1 MANGIEP
8 QRKKDATDLII
19 PIIIA
24 LVVAF
29 FAMHI
34 SCAYT
39 ESKANTQERIANGTA
54 ERIEIANGFSYS
66 EMANIFSQ
74 RMKTP
79 LKNIYY
85 NNSMILF
92 ILCGE
97 LCLGLYGLYAKLN
110 KKKLITGKEYGTAE
124 WATKTELNELKSST
138 LYRSKL
144 ESIDKNKELEEIEK
158 KEAKA
163 KLKARYVEFS
173 KKDYKSELKKAKT
186 KDEKNAIKK
195 EWDTFQKYFV
205 WYKTDRILTKTE
217 KICMI
222 NFDLNNHTLIIGGS
236 GAGKSRGY
244 VLPNLL
250 QANTS
255 NIVTDPK
262 GELYGKVGY
271 FLTKIKGYKVR
282 LLELG
287 NYPEKSD
294 CFNPLYYIHRDRTG
308 WETRVLSIIKAL
320 IANSDDGGYKQK
332 ANDPF
337 WERAEELFLQAIIL
351 AVVEAFPQEEVN
363 FNTVNQLVSWLKIEE
378 DGDLNNSLLDCF
390 FEEFANTYGENHIAV
405 QHFHEFRTKA
415 AGKTAKCIT
424 MCAVVRLG
432 PIKTPDIQ
440 RILDH
445 DDMRLDMVGEELTTI
460 FVVKPPTIHAF
471 DFIAGMLFTLLF
483 DELNYCATIK
493 HIKQQRVP
501 VPVHFYLDEFYNTC
515 RIPHFVEIQSYA
527 RSLGVGTTVILQSL
541 DQLKDI
547 YEKEWGTIIDNSDT
561 FLFLGNIK
569 SMETL
574 EYVSKLLGKGTFD
587 KKTTSRT
594 KGKSGSSSTT
604 FDKIGRELMTPDEI
618 RKMPKKKCL
627 LFVSG
632 KSPFKSDKYDYT
644 MHPYYKY
651 TSDYDEK
658 YFYEHTPQY
667 IVDQAQEREQKE
679 KLNLRKQVTANIE
692 REIDRLINENKLIF
706 RADDEKTIQ
715 LLNDYRNV
723 EFVDG
728 YFPNSEEVN
737 EETTEGMTSQEV
749 RELLQYTANKKEIE
763 LEIQVESFFA
773 NELLQT
779 SATTE
784 QIAETISN
792 LNDNREN
799 VVDVGAENSISQN
812 EDTEEITENV
822 DEDGYETV
830 SDEDQDELVLNST
843 SLIGRNLAEEII
855 SLQEDEVS

>member
-24 LVVAF
+24 VVVAF
-29 FAMHI
+29 FAIHI

-39 ESKANTQERIANGTA
+39 ESKKNVAERIANGTA

-66 EMANIFSQ
+66 EVANIFSQ

-85 NNSMILF
+85 NDSMILF
-92 ILCGE
+92 VLGGE
-97 LCLGLYGLYAKLN
+97 LILGLFGLYTKFS
-110 KKKLITGKEYGTAE
+110 KKKLITGKEFGTAE
-124 WATKTELNELKSST
+124 WATGTELSGLKSST

-144 ESIDKNKELEEIEK
+144 ESIDKNKKLDEKEK

-163 KLKARYVEFS
+163 KLKAQYIEFS
-173 KKDYKSELKKAKT
+173 KKEYKSELKKAKT
-186 KDEKNAIKK
+186 KSEKDTIKK

-205 WYKTDRILTKTE
+205 WYKTDRIFTKTE
-217 KICMI
+217 RICMT
-222 NFDLNNHTLIIGGS
+222 NFELNNHTLIIGGS

-271 FLTKIKGYKVR
+271 FLSKIKGYKVR

-287 NYPEKSD
+287 NFPERSD
-294 CFNPLYYIHRDRTG
+294 CFNPLYYIHRDRSG

-337 WERAEELFLQAIIL
+337 WEKAEELFLQAIIL
-351 AVVEAFPQEEVN
+351 AVAEGFPQEEVN

-378 DGDLNNSLLDCF
+378 DGDLNDSMLDCF
-390 FEEFANTYGENHIAV
+390 FEEFAKTYGENHIAV

-432 PIKTPDIQ
+432 AIKAPEIQ

-445 DDMRLDMVGEELTTI
+445 DDMHLDMVGEELTTI
-460 FVVKPPTIHAF
+460 FVVKPPTVHAF

-493 HIKQQRVP
+493 HIKQQCVP

-515 RIPHFVEIQSYA
+515 RIPNFVEIQSYA

-541 DQLKDI
+541 DQLKSI
-547 YEKEWGTIIDNSDT
+547 YEKEWGTVLDNSNT
-561 FLFLGNIK
+561 FLFLGNIN
-569 SMETL
+569 SMETA
-574 EYVSKLLGKGTFD
+574 EYISKLLGKGTFD
-587 KKTTSRT
+587 KKTTSRS

-604 FDKIGRELMTPDEI
+604 YDKIGRELMTPDEI
-618 RKMPKKKCL
+618 RRMPKKKCL
-627 LFVSG
+627 LFVNG
-632 KSPFKSDKYDYT
+632 KAPFKSDKYDYSL
-644 MHPYYKY
+644 HPYYKY
-651 TSDYDEK
+651 TSDYNEK

-667 IVDQAQEREQKE
+667 MIDDMQKKAE
-679 KLNLRKQVTANIE
+679 KEMVELEKKTAVKIE
-692 REIDRLINENKLIF
+692 REIDRLVNENKLVF
-706 RADDEKTIQ
+706 KADDEKTIQ
-715 LLNDYRNV
+715 LLNDYRNI

-728 YFPNSEEVN
+728 YFPNSEEVT
-737 EETTEGMTSQEV
+737 EETTEGMTTQEV
-749 RELLQYTANKKEIE
+749 RELLQYTADKKEIE
-763 LEIQVESFFA
+763 LELQVESFFA

-779 SATTE
+779 TATTE
-784 QIAETISN
+784 EIAETIN
-792 LNDNREN
+792 DLNNNREN
-799 VVDVGAENSISQN
+799 VIDVGAENSTQQN
-812 EDTEEITENV
+812 ADTEETEDV

-830 SDEDQDELVLNST
+830 SDEDLDELVLNNT

>member
-54 ERIEIANGFSYS
+54 ERTEIANGFSYS
-66 EMANIFSQ
+66 EVANIFSQ

-85 NNSMILF
+85 NDSMILF
-92 ILCGE
+92 ILGGE
-97 LCLGLYGLYAKLN
+97 FALGLYGLYIKFS

-124 WATKTELNELKSST
+124 WATKTTLNGLKSST

-144 ESIDKNKELEEIEK
+144 ENIEK
-158 KEAKA
+158 YKKFDEAEKKA
-163 KLKARYVEFS
+163 KKAELNAQYVEFS
-173 KKDYKSELKKAKT
+173 KKEYKSELKKAKT
-186 KDEKNAIKK
+186 KDEKNAIKR
-195 EWDTFQKYFV
+195 EWDTFQKYFA
-205 WYKTDRILTKTE
+205 WYKTDRIFTKTE

-222 NFDLNNHTLIIGGS
+222 NYELNNNTLIIGGS

-250 QANTS
+250 QGNTS

-282 LLELG
+282 VLELG
-287 NYPEKSD
+287 DFKKRSD
-294 CFNPLYYIHRDRTG
+294 CFNPLYYVHKEREG
-308 WETRVLSIIKAL
+308 WEERVLTLIETL
-320 IANSDDGGYKQK
+320 IANTDGGEKQK
-332 ANDPF
+332 SSDPF
-337 WERAEELFLQAIIL
+337 WDKAERLFLQAIIF
-351 AVVEAFPQEEVN
+351 AVVEGFPKEEVN
-363 FNTVNQLVSWLKIEE
+363 FNTVNELITWLSIEE
-378 DGDLNNSLLDCF
+378 EGDQKNSMLDCF
-390 FEEFANTYGENHIAV
+390 FADFAEQYGEKHIAV
-405 QHFHEFRTKA
+405 QQFNEFRSKA
-415 AGKTAKCIT
+415 SGKTAKSIVVS
-424 MCAVVRLG
+424 AVARLSSMKI
-432 PIKTPDIQ
+432 PEIQ
-440 RILDH
+440 RILGR
-445 DDMRLDMVGEELTTI
+445 DDMHLDMVGEEFTTI
-460 FVVKPPTIHAF
+460 FVVKPPTS
-471 DFIAGMLFTLLF
+471 DESNYIAGMFFTILFQ
-483 DELNYCATIK
+483 ELNYCATVK
-493 HIKQQRVP
+493 YAKEQRVP
-501 VPVHFYLDEFYNTC
+501 VPVHFYLDEFATTC
-515 RIPHFVEIQSYA
+515 RIPKFVEIQSYA
-527 RSLGVGTTVILQSL
+527 RSLGIGITVILQSL
-541 DQLKDI
+541 DQLKNI
-547 YEKEWGTIIDNSDT
+547 YEKEWGTVLDNSNT
-561 FLFLGNIK
+561 FLYLGNVR

-574 EYVSKLLGKGTFD
+574 EYVSKMLGKGTFD
-587 KKTTSRT
+587 KRSTSKSR
-594 KGKSGSSSTT
+594 GKSGSSSES
-604 FDKIGRELMTPDEI
+604 FDKVGRELMTADEI
-618 RKMPKKKCL
+618 NKMPKKKCL
-627 LFVSG
+627 FLVSG
-632 KSPFKSDKYDYT
+632 KAPFKSDKYDYS

-651 TSDYDEK
+651 SSDYDEK

-667 IVDQAQEREQKE
+667 MIDEAQESKQKE
-679 KLNLRKQVTANIE
+679 KVNLRKQVTANIE
-692 REIDRLINENKLIF
+692 REIDRLVNDNKLIF
-706 RADDEKTIQ
+706 QADDEKTIQ

-728 YFPNSEEVN
+728 YFPNSEEVT

-763 LEIQVESFFA
+763 LEIQVENFFA

>member
-29 FAMHI
+29 FAIHI

-66 EMANIFSQ
+66 EVANIFSQ

-85 NNSMILF
+85 NDSMILF
-92 ILCGE
+92 ILGGE
-97 LCLGLYGLYAKLN
+97 FALGLYGLYIKFS

-124 WATKTELNELKSST
+124 WATKTTLNGLKSST

-144 ESIDKNKELEEIEK
+144 ENIEKNKKFDETEK
-158 KEAKA
+158 KAK
-163 KLKARYVEFS
+163 KAELNAQYVEFS
-173 KKDYKSELKKAKT
+173 KKEYKSELKKAKT
-186 KDEKNAIKK
+186 KDEKNAIKR
-195 EWDTFQKYFV
+195 EWDTFQKYFA
-205 WYKTDRILTKTE
+205 WYKTDRIFTKTE

-222 NFDLNNHTLIIGGS
+222 NYELNNNTLIIGGS

-250 QANTS
+250 QGNTS

-282 LLELG
+282 VLELG
-287 NYPEKSD
+287 DFKKRSD
-294 CFNPLYYIHRDRTG
+294 CFNPLYYVHKEREG
-308 WETRVLSIIKAL
+308 WEERVLTLIETL
-320 IANSDDGGYKQK
+320 IANTDGGEKQK
-332 ANDPF
+332 SSDPF
-337 WERAEELFLQAIIL
+337 WDKAERLFLQAIIF
-351 AVVEAFPQEEVN
+351 AVVEGFPEEEVN
-363 FNTVNQLVSWLKIEE
+363 FNTVNELITWLSIEE
-378 DGDLNNSLLDCF
+378 EGDQKNSMLDCF
-390 FEEFANTYGENHIAV
+390 FADFAEQYGEKHIAV
-405 QHFHEFRTKA
+405 QQFNEFRSKA
-415 AGKTAKCIT
+415 SGKTAKSIVVS
-424 MCAVVRLG
+424 AVARLSSMKI
-432 PIKTPDIQ
+432 PEIQ
-440 RILDH
+440 RILGR
-445 DDMRLDMVGEELTTI
+445 DDMHLDMVGEELTTI
-460 FVVKPPTIHAF
+460 FVVKPPTS
-471 DFIAGMLFTLLF
+471 DESNYIAGMFFTILFQ
-483 DELNYCATIK
+483 ELNYCATVK
-493 HIKQQRVP
+493 YAKEQRVP
-501 VPVHFYLDEFYNTC
+501 VPVHFYLDEFATTC
-515 RIPHFVEIQSYA
+515 RIPKFVEIQSYA
-527 RSLGVGTTVILQSL
+527 RSLGIGITVILQSL
-541 DQLKDI
+541 DQLKNI
-547 YEKEWGTIIDNSDT
+547 YEKEWGTVLDNSNT
-561 FLFLGNIK
+561 FLYLGNVR

-574 EYVSKLLGKGTFD
+574 EYVSKMLGKGTFD
-587 KKTTSRT
+587 KRSTSKSR
-594 KGKSGSSSTT
+594 GKSGSSSES
-604 FDKIGRELMTPDEI
+604 FDKVGRELMTADEI
-618 RKMPKKKCL
+618 NKMPKKKCL
-627 LFVSG
+627 FLVSG
-632 KSPFKSDKYDYT
+632 KAPFKSDKYDYS

-651 TSDYDEK
+651 SSDYDEK

-667 IVDQAQEREQKE
+667 MIDEAQESKQKE
-679 KLNLRKQVTANIE
+679 KVNLRKQVTANIE
-692 REIDRLINENKLIF
+692 REIDRLVNDNKLIF
-706 RADDEKTIQ
+706 QADDEKTIQ

-728 YFPNSEEVN
+728 YFPNSEEVT

-763 LEIQVESFFA
+763 LEIQVENFFA

-784 QIAETISN
+784 QIAETISD

-799 VVDVGAENSISQN
+799 VVDVGAENSNVQN
-812 EDTEEITENV
+812 ADTEEITEDV

-830 SDEDQDELVLNST
+830 SDEDLDEFVLNNT